1 MPHVTFFSSWRL
13 AMREAGFLLRQWYGI
28 VEVVRLGVRV
38 VMVSLLE
45 VPMLDRQK
53 FGNLRV
59 DMWTVLTGKP

>member
-1 MPHVTFFSSWRL
+1 
-13 AMREAGFLLRQWYGI
+13 MREAGFLLRQWYGI